1 MTQRS
6 APEEQPAT
14 THHHSQLSPQL
25 WSALRRRWLWLTAL
39 LALPL
44 LLLLFGSIPGSN
56 NFANSTQQLLARIST
71 PTPTQPVSVAAAF
84 EQHHLD
90 SPFNPPVDD
99 QYASPTISASDPAV
113 RINTTT
119 ARPTST
125 ARRRPTTTSTTTMT
139 PTPTALNLGLPPR
152 DQWTDVRGRPSL
164 SADRID
170 AILAS
175 YGSPAVGTGII
186 WVEFSHRYGID
197 NAVALAFFIHESSAG
212 TDPNWSGNKR
222 DGTSTYN
229 VGNIECAGYTRCYGR
244 WRDYDS
250 WEEGIED
257 WYRLIA
263 VTYVQKWG
271 LTTVEEILPVYAPEF
286 ENDVALYVA
295 MTQRRIGQFRN
306 IPTELWPP
314 IPTPRPTTTPTPSST
329 PSATPT
335 EMPPVAGAQ
344 RMPNL
349 VGLDLEEALFLLQ
362 EVGIVVDIVDMQL
375 REHIPDLFDQVP
387 ERTIISTQPQA
398 DAWVLPDDEVIL
410 GVRAPDQ
417 WPPPTPTP
425 GTNPAPDETLSAPL
439 PPPTDSIETEP
450 ELRPGRG
457 IPSPEPEP
465 QPEPDSLDLEPTPTL
480 LATEAEAEQLP
491 PGE

>member
-1 MTQRS
+1 
-6 APEEQPAT
+6 
-14 THHHSQLSPQL
+14 
-25 WSALRRRWLWLTAL
+25 
-39 LALPL
+39 
-44 LLLLFGSIPGSN
+44 
-56 NFANSTQQLLARIST
+56 
-71 PTPTQPVSVAAAF
+71 
-84 EQHHLD
+84 
-90 SPFNPPVDD
+90 
-99 QYASPTISASDPAV
+99 
-113 RINTTT
+113 
-119 ARPTST
+119 
-125 ARRRPTTTSTTTMT
+125 MT

-152 DQWTDVRGRPSL
+152 DQWTDVRGKPSL
-164 SADRID
+164 SAARID

-175 YGSPAVGTGII
+175 YGSPAVGTGAI

-229 VGNIECAGYTRCYGR
+229 VGNIECAGYPRCYGR
-244 WRDYDS
+244 WRDYES

-263 VTYVQKWG
+263 LTYVQKWG

-314 IPTPRPTTTPTPSST
+314 IPTPRPTMTPTPSST
-329 PSATPT
+329 PSTTPT

-375 REHIPDLFDQVP
+375 REHIPELFDQVP

-417 WPPPTPTP
+417 WPPSTPTP
-425 GTNPAPDETLSAPL
+425 VMD
-439 PPPTDSIETEP
+439 DSIETQP
-450 ELRPGRG
+450 GLRPGRSV
-457 IPSPEPEP
+457 PSPAPES

-480 LATEAEAEQLP
+480 LASEAEADQLP
-491 PGE
+491 PEE

>member
-1 MTQRS
+1 MTRKS
-6 APEEQPAT
+6 APEDQPT
-14 THHHSQLSPQL
+14 TTYHLSPLLPRL
-25 WSALRRRWLWLTAL
+25 WSALRRRWLPITVIFTLFL
-39 LALPL
+39 GL
-44 LLLLFGSIPGSN
+44 LLISSIPGGN
-56 NFANSTQQLLARIST
+56 NLADTDLFSDRIST
-71 PTPTQPVSVAAAF
+71 PTLEIQPISVAAAL
-84 EQHHLD
+84 EQYPPD
-90 SPFNPPVDD
+90 PPFNPPGDRF
-99 QYASPTISASDPAV
+99 ASPTSSASGTATHIKP
-113 RINTTT
+113 TT
-119 ARPTST
+119 ARPTSIT
-125 ARRRPTTTSTTTMT
+125 RSRTTRSRTTPTSTTTTT

-152 DQWTDVRGRPSL
+152 DQWTDVRGKPSL
-164 SADRID
+164 SAERID

-175 YGSPAVGTGII
+175 YGSPAVGTGTI
-186 WVEFSHRYGID
+186 WVELSHRYGID
-197 NAVALAFFIHESSAG
+197 NAVGLAFFIHESSAG

-229 VGNIECAGYTRCYGR
+229 IGNIECAGYPRCYGR
-244 WRDYDS
+244 WRDYES

-263 VTYVQKWG
+263 LTYVQKWG

-295 MTQRRIGQFRN
+295 MTLRRIGQFRN

-314 IPTPRPTTTPTPSST
+314 IPTPRPTMTPTPSST
-329 PSATPT
+329 PSVTPT
-335 EMPPVAGAQ
+335 EIPPVAGAQ

-362 EVGIVVDIVDMQL
+362 ELGIVVDIVDMQL

-387 ERTIISTQPQA
+387 ERTIVSTSPQA

-425 GTNPAPDETLSAPL
+425 V
-439 PPPTDSIETEP
+439 TDNSIDP
-450 ELRPGRG
+450 QPGWRPGRG
-457 IPSPEPEP
+457 MPSPEPEP
-465 QPEPDSLDLEPTPTL
+465 QPEPGSLDLELTPTPVTI
-480 LATEAEAEQLP
+480 EAEVDQLP
-491 PGE
+491 PQE